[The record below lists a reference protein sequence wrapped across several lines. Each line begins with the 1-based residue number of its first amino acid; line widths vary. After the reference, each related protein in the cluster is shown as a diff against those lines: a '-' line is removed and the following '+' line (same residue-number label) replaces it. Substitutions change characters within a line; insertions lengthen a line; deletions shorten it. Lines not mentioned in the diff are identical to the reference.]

1 MISEMIRKLFDD
13 HYEIIIWISPYK
25 QIVGT
30 HLNTLSLG
38 EVLIMSTNKDFFY
51 ENNPLNI
58 IKQISVNF
66 TGSMISLSVHC
77 CHNNFRCPVTLSI
90 T

>member
-38 EVLIMSTNKDFFY
+38 DVLRMSTNKDFFMK
-51 ENNPLNI
+51 I
-58 IKQISVNF
+58 I
-66 TGSMISLSVHC
+66 L
-77 CHNNFRCPVTLSI
+77 
-90 T
+90 